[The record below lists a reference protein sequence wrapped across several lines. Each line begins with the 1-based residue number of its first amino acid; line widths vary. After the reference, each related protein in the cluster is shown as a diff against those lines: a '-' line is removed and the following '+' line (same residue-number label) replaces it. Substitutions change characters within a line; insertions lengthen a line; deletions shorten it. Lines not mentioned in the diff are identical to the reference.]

1 MNNYIH
7 SLTGGNVLG
16 LIGYLIVVYFIL
28 FFVMKKLLL
37 KDKFNKWFILGLMI
51 FNFVI
56 LIVSVYIKLI
66 PGLPDANLY
75 SNIVTTGIMPVGKP
89 EEITIGFNYCSIIF
103 RNLAYHNILWYI
115 PFNFMVN
122 EIGIFIMWKSWC
134 LYKRNKGIE
143 VMRIQQRIF
152 LILTACYPMALLAG
166 IVPLRSSY
174 FLLFFA
180 ILLYG
185 LVHKSLVNIYWIIGT
200 IGVYYLR
207 KQYLIVLAVVLIMK
221 LYNKIK
227 FRNRKSKVIVAVIV
241 GIVVCGVGYYLIEHL
256 YHISITPWG
265 IANFRNSQTEVYSG
279 SRFEYPQLHWTSWW
293 NVISYSPL
301 LLFQFLIAPLPVVK
315 YISLTKSLAYTCDG
329 LFVVMIC
336 SIFLLGIKKNCKNY
350 FWIFIFCLLWFCN
363 GMFEYYI
370 TAAVRHRYEIVLMI
384 IAGLTDAFYKF
395 KEVKYK

>member
-7 SLTGGNVLG
+7 SLTIGNVIG

-28 FFVMKKLLL
+28 YFVSKKLLL
-37 KDKFNKWFILGLMI
+37 KDRFNKWFILALII
-51 FNFVI
+51 FDF
-56 LIVSVYIKLI
+56 IVLLASVYIKLI

-75 SNIVTTGIMPVGKP
+75 SSIIETGIIPIGKP
-89 EEITIGFNYCSIIF
+89 QEISIGFNYCSIIF
-103 RNLAYHNILWYI
+103 RTLAFHNILWYI
-115 PFNFMVN
+115 AFNFMVN
-122 EIGIFIMWKSWC
+122 EIGIYIVWKSWC
-134 LYKRNKGIE
+134 LYKRNKGEE
-143 VMRIQQRIF
+143 VMRLQQRIF

-166 IVPLRSSY
+166 IVPLRSAY
-174 FLLFFA
+174 FLFFFSV
-180 ILLYG
+180 LLYG
-185 LVHKSLVNIYWIIGT
+185 LVDKRLINIYWIIGT

-207 KQYLIVLAVVLIMK
+207 KQYLIVLVVVLMLK

-227 FRNRKSKVIVAVIV
+227 FKSKKKKVVISIIGVIILC
-241 GIVVCGVGYYLIEHL
+241 GIGYYLVEHL

-279 SRFEYPQLHWTSWW
+279 SRFEYPTLHWTTWW
-293 NVISYSPL
+293 DVISYSPL
-301 LLFQFLIAPLPVVK
+301 LLLQFLIAPLPVVK

-329 LFVVMIC
+329 LFVVMMVG
-336 SIFLLGIKKNCKNY
+336 IFLLGIKKNYKNY

-370 TAAVRHRYEIVLMI
+370 TAAVRHRYEIILMI
-384 IAGLTDAFYKF
+384 LAGLTDAFCKF